1 MQSRYLKATILLSF
15 SWAKIPLLLLFAV
28 FFFLESYALLVHHFE
43 GKRDLNHLSGNFP
56 QDREKL
62 CHEKL
67 KDEFSFAVVGDTK
80 SSGTFEVIAEE
91 LCNEPLSFLVFLGDF
106 VYKGNEGEHNFF
118 KTEYATEFHFPFPS
132 FFLVGNHD
140 VDARNFPISRFEE
153 VYGPSIFS
161 FEYQECLFV
170 VLRILNPPYTNR
182 ESLQFLEKL
191 ISENTSSRYRKT
203 FVFMHIPP
211 PVSSDF
217 KARPFDGS
225 DEIVSLFEKL
235 NPDYVIAG
243 DYHGYARI
251 TRKDIVYLVTG
262 GGGAHLEE
270 KKFGRFHHALV
281 LRVTKDGVSEKL
293 LVVNRDETLEDGLER
308 FALASVYPWLRGN
321 LLAASILN
329 ILLLI
334 ISIILCNHGY
344 KGLKR
349 LKINFPPGK
358 KDFFRDN
365 HTICK
370 KTEEGKAYS

>member
-1 MQSRYLKATILLSF
+1 MQSSYLKTIISLLF
-15 SWAKIPLLLLFAV
+15 TWMKFPLLLLFV
-28 FFFLESYALLVHHFE
+28 SFFCLESYALLVHHFE
-43 GKRDLNHLSGNFP
+43 GRRDLSHISGNFP
-56 QDREKL
+56 QNREKL

-80 SSGTFEVIAEE
+80 SSGTFEEIAAE
-91 LCNEPLSFLVFLGDF
+91 LGNEPLSFLVFLGDF
-106 VYKGNEGEHNFF
+106 VYKGSEGEHNFF
-118 KTEYATEFHFPFPS
+118 KAEFATEFSFPFPS
-132 FFLVGNHD
+132 FFVVGNHD
-140 VDARNFPISRFEE
+140 VDSRNFPISRFEE

-170 VLRILNPPYTNR
+170 ILRILNPPYTNG
-182 ESLQFLEKL
+182 ESLQFLKKL

-203 FVFMHIPP
+203 FVFIHIPP

-225 DEIVSLFEKL
+225 DEIISLFEKL

-281 LRVTKDGVSEKL
+281 LRVTKNGVSEKM

-321 LLAASILN
+321 WFATALLNSLVLAISIL
-329 ILLLI
+329 L
-334 ISIILCNHGY
+334 S
-344 KGLKR
+344 KR
-349 LKINFPPGK
+349 VYQHMKQERINF
-358 KDFFRDN
+358 
-365 HTICK
+365 IV
-370 KTEEGKAYS
+370 